1 MSLVL
6 GVYKEPCA
14 GIPHVLFPFCDNV
27 LEFLNKAHENFEV
40 DSEFQE
46 FFFIFI
52 DYLLNQKGL
61 AFYSLDTWILNV
73 S

>member
-1 MSLVL
+1 MQVSHMFFSHSVTM
-6 GVYKEPCA
+6 YW
-14 GIPHVLFPFCDNV
+14 N
-27 LEFLNKAHENFEV
+27 FLNKAHENFEV